1 MELKRAQ
8 DGQLRVFEK
17 EIGVSEKIREEQER
31 ANEKLKAELREIKM
45 IIKVPRLHFK
55 NIESIDFAR
64 LKLQAEDYEAKK
76 SAFMTETGV
85 DINKM
90 RS

>member
-1 MELKRAQ
+1 
-8 DGQLRVFEK
+8 
-17 EIGVSEKIREEQER
+17 
-31 ANEKLKAELREIKM
+31 M

-64 LKLQAEDYEAKK
+64 LKAQADEYETKK
-76 SAFMTETGV
+76 AAFMTETGV
-85 DINKM
+85 DIDRL